1 MTGETSE
8 NEVVRALERLSV
20 GAEPPM
26 PDLVPGAIVRGR
38 RLRRRRRIGT
48 ALGAAAAVVVL
59 AGGAATLPSLLGS
72 FHGPVEPAASGSS
85 GAGES
90 RFPPLASLRPLV
102 RDLGTLET
110 WTPREP
116 PVPGGYLRLVRPEGD
131 AVWMYVSVTRT
142 AETADAAG
150 ARDTAAACRTAG
162 GTPVGTP
169 WDGSVKNCR
178 PVQSDPNGTD
188 ATDGTTGTADPN
200 SGKGKTNGPGSPDG
214 DVLAYYVDAPGLPP
228 AMGITRLTADGW
240 TVQILAGGAPQ
251 SSDATRSPRDDP
263 SRAATDGSTP
273 ANPQGDGGDGTDGGL
288 DGTGYPSGA
297 GAPEVTGG
305 LPWETLHALAVDP
318 RLVEAVEQ
326 HR

>member
-1 MTGETSE
+1 MTEETGE

-26 PDLVPGAIVRGR
+26 PDLVPGAIVQGR
-38 RLRRRRRIGT
+38 RLKRRRRIGT

-59 AGGAATLPSLLGS
+59 AGGAAALPSLLGS
-72 FHGPVEPAASGSS
+72 FHRPVEPAASGSS

-102 RDLGTLET
+102 QDLGTLET
-110 WTPREP
+110 WTPRDP
-116 PVPGGYLRLVRPEGD
+116 PVPGGYFRLVEPDGD

-142 AETADAAG
+142 AETAAPAG
-150 ARDTAAACRTAG
+150 ARDTVAACRTGG

-178 PVQSDPNGTD
+178 PIQSDPNGT
-188 ATDGTTGTADPN
+188 TDPN
-200 SGKGKTNGPGSPDG
+200 SGKDRTNEPGSPDG
-214 DVLAYYVDAPGLPP
+214 DVLAYYVDAPALTP

-240 TVQILAGGAPQ
+240 TVQILAGSAPQ
-251 SSDATRSPRDDP
+251 SRDATWSPRGDP
-263 SRAATDGSTP
+263 SRAATDEATP
-273 ANPQGDGGDGTDGGL
+273 ANPRGGAGGGGGGGL

-297 GAPEVTGG
+297 GVPEVAGG
-305 LPWETLHALAVDP
+305 LSWETLHALAVDP
-318 RLVEAVEQ
+318 RLLEAVEQ
-326 HR
+326 RR